1 MGSSGATAGASQQPA
16 GLAAAH
22 AAVTEVFKTPGPT
35 WDQGDIVEAVYLPG
49 PDCKLPAV
57 LVTPACDLE
66 HGSATDLWTFVALR
80 PDVEVAADIV
90 RELGSPKG
98 SLSQLM
104 KQRYYRYHWLP
115 VSIGASLG
123 HVADF
128 GIVTSLPMGEVTQS
142 ARRMY
147 SMNSSW
153 REQVP
158 ARYAAYIGRVGVV
171 DYTKD
176 EAQTHLDR
184 LLQDVSKKA

>member
-1 MGSSGATAGASQQPA
+1 
-16 GLAAAH
+16 
-22 AAVTEVFKTPGPT
+22 VTEVFKTPGPA
-35 WDQGDIVEAVYLPG
+35 WDQGDIVEAVYFPG
-49 PDCKLPAV
+49 PDCKLSAV

-66 HGSATDLWTFVALR
+66 HGNATDLWTFVALR
-80 PDVEVAADIV
+80 PDVDVAAAIV
-90 RELGSPKG
+90 KEQSSPKS

-115 VSIGASLG
+115 VNIGAYPA

-142 ARRMY
+142 AKRLY

-171 DYTKD
+171 DYTT
-176 EAQTHLDR
+176 EETQAHLDR
-184 LLQDVSKKA
+184 LVQNVSRKA